1 MEIPSFLEVGFTVKR
16 SSTIMG
22 KGGGRARDLG
32 KKSIF

>member
-22 KGGGRARDLG
+22 KGGGAGDLV